1 MASLAVIRAQVES
14 RFPGAL
20 TVYERSAPEVFP
32 TGIAALDR
40 DVKDKDKRKDGP
52 IPGIPLGA
60 LTQIHAPLSLSSG
73 KTALL
78 VSLMAQLTRREQFC
92 ALVDA
97 GDCFD
102 PESAEAAGVNLAR
115 VLWVRCSMKQR
126 LKPLEQAFKA
136 ADILLQNG
144 GFGLI
149 AVDIGNVEEKLVRK
163 IPLTTWFR
171 FARVVERMP
180 AALVFLMTYPAA
192 QSCAGLTLCLSGAE
206 PCWENTGKISHARF
220 LSQLRCQ
227 VDVGRSRFNPTTR
240 TPRVAGTPRLRKPV
254 RSAVQARFAV
264 APGYLPRR
272 QPPQKAKTGLSGDPG
287 HGGAE
292 GKP

>member
-14 RFPGAL
+14 RLPGAL
-20 TVYERSAPEVFP
+20 TVYERTAPEVIP
-32 TGIAALDR
+32 TGIFSLDQQ
-40 DVKDKDKRKDGP
+40 
-52 IPGIPLGA
+52 IHGIPLGA
-60 LTQIHAPLSLSSG
+60 LTQIHAPLSSSSG

-92 ALVDA
+92 ALVDSS
-97 GDCFD
+97 DCFD

-192 QSCAGLTLCLSGAE
+192 QSCAGLTLHLSGAE
-206 PCWENTGKISHARF
+206 PCWESTGKISHARF

-227 VDVGRSRFNPTTR
+227 VEVGRS
-240 TPRVAGTPRLRKPV
+240 RLRKPV
-254 RSAVQARFAV
+254 RSAVQASFA
-264 APGYLPRR
+264 AIPEYLPRR

-287 HGGAE
+287 HG
-292 GKP
+292 

>member
-14 RFPGAL
+14 RLPGAL

-32 TGIAALDR
+32 TGIAALD
-40 DVKDKDKRKDGP
+40 KDKDKDDDAGGP
-52 IPGIPLGA
+52 IQGIPRGA
-60 LTQIHAPLSLSSG
+60 LTQIHAPLGLSSG

-78 VSLMAQLTRREQFC
+78 VSLMAHLTRHEQFC

-102 PESAEAAGVNLAR
+102 PESAEAAGVSLAR

-192 QSCAGLTLCLSGAE
+192 QSCAGLTLHLSGAE
-206 PCWENTGKISHARF
+206 SSWAGTGKISHARF

-227 VDVGRSRFNPTTR
+227 VEVGRS
-240 TPRVAGTPRLRKPV
+240 RLRKPV
-254 RSAVQARFAV
+254 RSAFFNIPSAAR
-264 APGYLPRR
+264 
-272 QPPQKAKTGLSGDPG
+272 DPYS
-287 HGGAE
+287 HL
-292 GKP
+292 